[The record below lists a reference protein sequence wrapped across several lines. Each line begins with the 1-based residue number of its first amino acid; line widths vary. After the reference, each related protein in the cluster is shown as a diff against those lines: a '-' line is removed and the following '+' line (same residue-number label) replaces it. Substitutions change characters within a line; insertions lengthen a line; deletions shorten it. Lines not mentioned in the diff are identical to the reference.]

1 MADGRRLRCDQE
13 LLLDLELMT
22 MAGQVSLRSVPCL
35 VLRGDGDELLLGR
48 DVLKG
53 LGIDVEEQLAQLAEP
68 ALLDSENDEFSV
80 GDELPFA
87 PQPINSLDELL
98 DCAVGNGLPEEHV
111 GAVRALLDEF
121 PDIWRDAVGAD
132 LPADVEP
139 LRVTLRPDAVPHR
152 SAPRKYAPLQAAFI
166 RDYVKALVDGG
177 LIEQNNSARWAC
189 AVVPVR
195 KPGTQ
200 DKFRL
205 TIDYRP
211 VNSVTVPI
219 AGTMPSAAI
228 QADAFQGKKI
238 FARFD
243 FTQGFWQLPLH
254 EDSREIFSFVT
265 PDGVYTPTRV
275 PQGAMDSALHF
286 QSQVQ
291 AKLAPLIPHS
301 ALVWV
306 DDVILFAPTIAEFL
320 QTLRTFFEIV
330 SAANFKLNRTKSSL
344 LSSRSSVADL
354 QYFVC
359 ATNWLHDSLPDYAR
373 TIAPL
378 QDKLNDERTRIGRR
392 SRNALNVP
400 TTWSPAEEVAF
411 KTVVS
416 LVKDSAPMA
425 FPDPDAQL
433 LLFTDASA
441 TGYSIILTQVR
452 DWDASLPVD
461 EQHHEMIICKG
472 GLFKHS
478 ELNWTV
484 VEKRLIRLL
493 KPVKISNISC
503 FALVGSASTA
513 IMPTW
518 HTFFAPSV
526 ELKKHV
532 RDRLQRWA
540 MRLCGLHYIIEHIP
554 GEKNVWADIVS
565 RWHAREI
572 VAVAAVQTR
581 SRHIVPVEE
590 LSPLR
595 PLADEQFIFPK
606 RADLHAAQLAASRE
620 RSRLQHASEE
630 EDGVVTVDNRPWV
643 PTNAKDLLARIF
655 VVAHCGSQGHRGQD
669 AMALVLKERFYTVN
683 LDDKVAKFVRQCLLC
698 KHFKGPRQIPRPY
711 GPLLTPTQR
720 NEVVHWDFLS
730 LGDGF
735 GDSKYLLVVKDG
747 ISHFCELFPCAT
759 PTAYVAAESLTL
771 WYARYGL
778 PQTLKSDQGT
788 HFRNEMVKHLAARL
802 KMELHFTPVYSPW
815 LNGTI
820 ERLNKDVLQVLR
832 ALLMEYGLDQHE
844 WPYLLPAIQANL
856 NHTPVPSLAGHAPVE
871 VFTGLPASSAL
882 DVIVVPA
889 GSEHA
894 ERVVDLDDIGGFV
907 GQLRSSLH
915 AIHQDVS
922 DAKERQRLR
931 DMASHKGIPVNFDVG
946 DFVLWSRIDQRL
958 PNNKLLGHWVGPFK
972 VVAALAHSFE
982 IEHLVTG
989 RKYDVHASRL
999 KFYADAELDTTAE
1012 LLELVSSQGMLL
1024 GVEKLVDHRYNHDLN
1039 RWELFVSWAGL
1050 QAIEN
1055 SWEPLITLLHDVP
1068 AKVREYIDAAEDDEL
1083 SAQID

>member
-1 MADGRRLRCDQE
+1 MTLAD
-13 LLLDLELMT
+13 
-22 MAGQVSLRSVPCL
+22 QVSLRSVSCL
-35 VLRGDGDELLLGR
+35 VLRGDGDELQLGR

-53 LGIDVEEQLAQLAEP
+53 LGIAVEEQLAQLAEP

-111 GAVRALLDEF
+111 GTVRALLDEF
-121 PDIWRDAVGAD
+121 RDIWRDAVGAD

-152 SAPRKYAPLQAAFI
+152 SAPRKYAPLQAASI
-166 RDYVKALVDGG
+166 RDYVKALVDDG

-228 QADAFQGKKI
+228 QADAFQGKKV

-254 EDSREIFSFVT
+254 EDSREIFSFVMT
-265 PDGVYTPTRV
+265 DGVYTPTRV
-275 PQGAMDSALHF
+275 PQGAMDSALLF
-286 QSQVQ
+286 QSQVK
-291 AKLAPLIPHS
+291 AKLAPLISHS

-320 QTLRTFFEIV
+320 QTLRTFLEIV

-344 LSSRSSVADL
+344 SELEILWCGRLISSEGIRHDPSRVSALTELPLPATVADL

-400 TTWSPAEEVAF
+400 TTWSPAEEAAS

-416 LVKDSAPMA
+416 LVKDSALMV

-441 TGYSIILTQVR
+441 TGYSIIVTQVR

-472 GLFKHS
+472 GMFKHS

-484 VEKRLIRLL
+484 VEKEAHPTVKACQDLEYLLLRPRGFRLYCDHANLA
-493 KPVKISNISC
+493 NI
-503 FALVGSASTA
+503 
-513 IMPTW
+513 
-518 HTFFAPSV
+518 FAPSV

-540 MRLCGLHYIIEHIP
+540 MRLCGLHYTIEHIP

-572 VAVAAVQTR
+572 VAVATVQTR
-581 SRHIVPVEE
+581 RRHIVPVDE

-595 PLADEQFIFPK
+595 LLADEQFIFPK
-606 RADLHAAQLAASRE
+606 RADLHAIQLAASRE

-630 EDGVVTVDNRPWV
+630 EDGVVTVDNRLWV
-643 PTNAKDLLARIF
+643 PANAKDLLARIF

-683 LDDKVAKFVRQCLLC
+683 LNDKVAKFVRQCLLC

-720 NEVVHWDFLS
+720 NEEVHWDFLS

-735 GDSKYLLVVKDG
+735 GDSKCLLVVKDG
-747 ISHFCELFPCAT
+747 NIP
-759 PTAYVAAESLTL
+759 
-771 WYARYGL
+771 
-778 PQTLKSDQGT
+778 
-788 HFRNEMVKHLAARL
+788 
-802 KMELHFTPVYSPW
+802 
-815 LNGTI
+815 
-820 ERLNKDVLQVLR
+820 
-832 ALLMEYGLDQHE
+832 LL
-844 WPYLLPAIQANL
+844 
-856 NHTPVPSLAGHAPVE
+856 
-871 VFTGLPASSAL
+871 
-882 DVIVVPA
+882 
-889 GSEHA
+889 
-894 ERVVDLDDIGGFV
+894 
-907 GQLRSSLH
+907 
-915 AIHQDVS
+915 
-922 DAKERQRLR
+922 
-931 DMASHKGIPVNFDVG
+931 
-946 DFVLWSRIDQRL
+946 
-958 PNNKLLGHWVGPFK
+958 
-972 VVAALAHSFE
+972 
-982 IEHLVTG
+982 
-989 RKYDVHASRL
+989 
-999 KFYADAELDTTAE
+999 
-1012 LLELVSSQGMLL
+1012 
-1024 GVEKLVDHRYNHDLN
+1024 
-1039 RWELFVSWAGL
+1039 
-1050 QAIEN
+1050 
-1055 SWEPLITLLHDVP
+1055 
-1068 AKVREYIDAAEDDEL
+1068 
-1083 SAQID
+1083 

>member
-1 MADGRRLRCDQE
+1 
-13 LLLDLELMT
+13 
-22 MAGQVSLRSVPCL
+22 
-35 VLRGDGDELLLGR
+35 
-48 DVLKG
+48 
-53 LGIDVEEQLAQLAEP
+53 
-68 ALLDSENDEFSV
+68 
-80 GDELPFA
+80 
-87 PQPINSLDELL
+87 
-98 DCAVGNGLPEEHV
+98 
-111 GAVRALLDEF
+111 
-121 PDIWRDAVGAD
+121 
-132 LPADVEP
+132 
-139 LRVTLRPDAVPHR
+139 
-152 SAPRKYAPLQAAFI
+152 
-166 RDYVKALVDGG
+166 
-177 LIEQNNSARWAC
+177 
-189 AVVPVR
+189 
-195 KPGTQ
+195 
-200 DKFRL
+200 
-205 TIDYRP
+205 
-211 VNSVTVPI
+211 
-219 AGTMPSAAI
+219 MPSAAI

-320 QTLRTFFEIV
+320 QTLRTFSRFEGIRHDPSRV
-330 SAANFKLNRTKSSL
+330 SALTELPLPAT
-344 LSSRSSVADL
+344 VADL

-425 FPDPDAQL
+425 FPDPDVQL

-441 TGYSIILTQVR
+441 TGYSIILT
-452 DWDASLPVD
+452 
-461 EQHHEMIICKG
+461 
-472 GLFKHS
+472 
-478 ELNWTV
+478 
-484 VEKRLIRLL
+484 
-493 KPVKISNISC
+493 
-503 FALVGSASTA
+503 
-513 IMPTW
+513 
-518 HTFFAPSV
+518 
-526 ELKKHV
+526 
-532 RDRLQRWA
+532 
-540 MRLCGLHYIIEHIP
+540 
-554 GEKNVWADIVS
+554 
-565 RWHAREI
+565 
-572 VAVAAVQTR
+572 QTR

-931 DMASHKGIPVNFDVG
+931 DMASHKGIPVNFDV
-946 DFVLWSRIDQRL
+946 
-958 PNNKLLGHWVGPFK
+958 